1 MQRDGLTRA
10 GQHGRPARARFACAA
25 GRRSRR
31 FVRPHKGDAVSPSL
45 PMNPEFFRA
54 LEARRTRAIVER
66 DLEAIEALHAPEYQL
81 ITPSGRTY
89 SRTRYLEMIKAAPFY
104 AAWEHGPMEVRV
116 SVDMA
121 VVRYQARITL
131 SSGRVV
137 ECWHTDTY
145 ELRETVWLAVW
156 SQATELPKAAPA
168 A

>member
-1 MQRDGLTRA
+1 MEIHRLST
-10 GQHGRPARARFACAA
+10 ACAA
-25 GRRSRR
+25 T
-31 FVRPHKGDAVSPSL
+31 PAPL

-54 LEARRTRAIVER
+54 LEVRRTHAIVDR
-66 DLEAIEALHAPEYQL
+66 DLQAIESLHALEYQL

-89 SRTRYLEMIKAAPFY
+89 SRTSYLEMIKAAPFY

-116 SVDMA
+116 SADMA

-145 ELRETVWLAVW
+145 ERRETVWLAVW

-168 A
+168 T

>member
-1 MQRDGLTRA
+1 
-10 GQHGRPARARFACAA
+10 
-25 GRRSRR
+25 
-31 FVRPHKGDAVSPSL
+31 
-45 PMNPEFFRA
+45 MNPEFFRA

-89 SRTRYLEMIKAAPFY
+89 SRTRYLEMIEAAPFY

-145 ELRETVWLAVW
+145 ELREMVWLAVW